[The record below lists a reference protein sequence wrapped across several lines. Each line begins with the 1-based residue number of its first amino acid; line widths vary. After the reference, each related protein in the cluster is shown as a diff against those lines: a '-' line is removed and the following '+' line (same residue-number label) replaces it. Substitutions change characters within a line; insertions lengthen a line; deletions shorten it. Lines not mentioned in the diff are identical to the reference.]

1 MRTVFS
7 PYAERPMGI
16 VGTAHVGVCVA
27 DVDEAVAW
35 YRDTLGLTVLSPPY
49 LVEGADIEKDMGEM
63 VPGVKL
69 KAAIVGLGQSDHVLE
84 LIEYPSHP
92 GAHRRRDLTDA
103 GISHIGLLCDDLS
116 QTRAELERRG
126 VRFLTSERAGAGI
139 AGLHTTW
146 FEDPYGVVFIL
157 MEKSDPGRPYWR
169 QPWSAPGG
177 E

>member
-27 DVDEAVAW
+27 DVDEAVSW

-69 KAAIVGLGQSDHVLE
+69 KGAIVGLGQSDHVLE
-84 LIEYPSHP
+84 LIEYPAHP

-177 E
+177 D

>member
-1 MRTVFS
+1 M
-7 PYAERPMGI
+7 AI

-27 DVDEAVAW
+27 DVEEAVSW
-35 YRDTLGLTVLSPPY
+35 YRDALGMRVLSPPY
-49 LVEGADIEKDMGEM
+49 LVEGADIERDMGEI

-69 KAAIVGLGQSDHVLE
+69 KGAIVGYESSDHVLE

-92 GAHRRRDLTDA
+92 GSPRERALTDE
-103 GISHIGLLCDDLS
+103 GISHIGLVCEDLS
-116 QTRAELERRG
+116 ATRAELEQKG

-157 MEKSDPGRPYWR
+157 MEKSDPIRPYWR
-169 QPWSAPGG
+169 QPHLR
-177 E
+177 